1 MKMLRHRNAGLL
13 TTSLL
18 LAGVSA
24 LSPASVRAVGAD
36 TCSFG
41 TNTTFP
47 SCTGF
52 TFDKQ
57 VDKTLK
63 LTTLPSVGKGTIQ
76 FSEQTSGVWVVDVDF
91 IQELMAT
98 ASGTFEYEIEI
109 DATNSSYFNQVG
121 LAIIG
126 PPIGDPMF
134 NATKSVN
141 GVLPPSGLN
150 PPKLSV
156 DETDRSNF
164 DSFAGLVKKIRVV
177 DTYEVT
183 MGSLN
188 SIQNSF
194 SQKEAA
200 PPDTVPGPLPLLG
213 AGAAFGF
220 SRRLRTRV
228 LAARGA

>member
-1 MKMLRHRNAGLL
+1 MKTLRHRGAGLL

-24 LSPASVRAVGAD
+24 LSPASVRAVGND

-41 TNTTFP
+41 GNMDFTNC
-47 SCTGF
+47 SGF
-52 TFDKQ
+52 AFTKQGDKQ
-57 VDKTLK
+57 LTLFSSP
-63 LTTLPSVGKGTIQ
+63 TVGSGTVQ
-76 FSEQTSGVWVVDVDF
+76 FSEQTPGVWVVDVDF
-91 IQELMAT
+91 IQELMAVST
-98 ASGTFEYEIEI
+98 GGTFEYEIEI
-109 DATNSSYFNQVG
+109 VGAPNTYFDQVG
-121 LAIIG
+121 LALIG

-134 NATKSVN
+134 NATKTVSGPT
-141 GVLPPSGLN
+141 GVN
-150 PPKLSV
+150 PPMLSV
-156 DETDRSNF
+156 DEINRSSF

-183 MGSLN
+183 MGSVN
-188 SIQNSF
+188 SIQNSY
-194 SQKEAA
+194 SQKDAD
-200 PPDTVPGPLPLLG
+200 PTDTVPGPLPLLG

>member
-1 MKMLRHRNAGLL
+1 MKTLRHRGAGLL

-24 LSPASVRAVGAD
+24 LSPASVRAAGND

-41 TNTTFP
+41 GNMDFANC
-47 SCTGF
+47 SGF
-52 TFDKQ
+52 AFTKQGDKQ
-57 VDKTLK
+57 LTLFSSP
-63 LTTLPSVGKGTIQ
+63 TVGAGTVQ
-76 FSEQTSGVWVVDVDF
+76 FSEQTPGVWVVDVDF
-91 IQELMAT
+91 VQELMAVST
-98 ASGTFEYEIEI
+98 GGTFEYEIEI
-109 DATNSSYFNQVG
+109 VGAPNTYFDQVG
-121 LAIIG
+121 LALIG

-134 NATKSVN
+134 NATKTVSGPT
-141 GVLPPSGLN
+141 GVN
-150 PPKLSV
+150 PPMLSV
-156 DETDRSNF
+156 DEINRSSF

-183 MGSLN
+183 VGSVN
-188 SIQNSF
+188 SIQNSY
-194 SQKEAA
+194 SQKDAD
-200 PPDTVPGPLPLLG
+200 PTDTVPGPLPLLG

>member
-1 MKMLRHRNAGLL
+1 MKTLRHRGAGLL

-24 LSPASVRAVGAD
+24 LSPASVRAAGND

-41 TNTTFP
+41 GNMDFANC
-47 SCTGF
+47 SGF
-52 TFDKQ
+52 AFTKQGDKQ
-57 VDKTLK
+57 LTLFSSP
-63 LTTLPSVGKGTIQ
+63 TVGAGTVQ
-76 FSEQTSGVWVVDVDF
+76 FSEQTPGVWVVDVDF
-91 IQELMAT
+91 IQELMAVST
-98 ASGTFEYEIEI
+98 GGTFEYEIEI
-109 DATNSSYFNQVG
+109 VGAPNTYFDQVG
-121 LAIIG
+121 LALIG

-134 NATKSVN
+134 NATKTVSGPT
-141 GVLPPSGLN
+141 GVN
-150 PPKLSV
+150 PPMLSV
-156 DETDRSNF
+156 DEINRSSF

-183 MGSLN
+183 VGSVN
-188 SIQNSF
+188 SIQNSY
-194 SQKEAA
+194 SQKDAD
-200 PPDTVPGPLPLLG
+200 PTDTVPGPLPLLG

>member
-1 MKMLRHRNAGLL
+1 MKTLSQRSAGLL
-13 TTSLL
+13 ATSLL
-18 LAGVSA
+18 LAGVST
-24 LSPASVRAVGAD
+24 LSPASVRAVGND

-41 TNTTFP
+41 TNMAKP

-52 TFDKQ
+52 SFTKQGDKQ
-57 VDKTLK
+57 IK
-63 LTTLPSVGKGTIQ
+63 LLSSPSTGNGTIQ
-76 FSEQTSGVWVVDVDF
+76 FTEQTSNVWVVDVDF

-109 DATNSSYFNQVG
+109 DAANSSYFNQVG

-134 NATKSVN
+134 NATKTVYGPT
-141 GVLPPSGLN
+141 GVN
-150 PPKLSV
+150 PPMLSV

-164 DSFAGLVKKIRVV
+164 DAFAGLVKKIRVV

-188 SIQNSF
+188 SIQNSY
-194 SQKEAA
+194 SQKEAF
-200 PPDTVPGPLPLLG
+200 PPTDRVPGPLPLLG

-228 LAARGA
+228 LTARGA